1 MADLAADL
9 LCTRSK
15 MGQRVKDSISPGAEG
30 RAQGGE
36 EYIWDK
42 SEKMRQRAPYG
53 FCISRS
59 GFPMPKPEGPF
70 PLRVF

>member
-9 LCTRSK
+9 LCTGSK
-15 MGQRVKDSISPGAEG
+15 MGQWVKDSISPGVEG
-30 RAQGGE
+30 WAQGGQ

-42 SEKMRQRAPYG
+42 CEKMRQRALYG
-53 FCISRS
+53 FYMSRS